1 MRAIRLVRGGAPL
14 EERELPEPVPGPG
27 EVLVDV
33 HSAGVCHSDAHYR
46 ADASRVR
53 LPITLGHEVAG
64 VVAAMGA
71 GVEDVAI
78 GSRVALHYLWPN
90 GDMIGKERD
99 GGYAERIVVP
109 AGNVVAVPAAVP
121 LDQAAIMMCST
132 STALHALRV
141 APLGRGESVAIVGFG
156 GLGISA
162 LQLAR
167 ALGASRVY
175 AIDPVPAKRERAA
188 ALGATAVPLDELSKL
203 PEVDVALDFAG
214 HEATTLAVLRRL
226 ATGGR
231 LVLVAINLRR
241 MTLDPYAD
249 VLGRERRLVGC
260 SDHTRDELVELMA
273 LADSGAIDLS
283 AAISRRIPLEAAA
296 IDAALDDLERGT
308 AHLRTVIAVR

>member
-1 MRAIRLVRGGAPL
+1 VRAIRLVRGGAPL

-273 LADSGAIDLS
+273 LADSGAIDPS

>member
-273 LADSGAIDLS
+273 LADSGAIDPS